1 MSGSVLAAAIVPIVM
16 VPVLFLWLA
25 AVFYADTHPV
35 YRTRSAPDAARARL
49 EVAEL
54 TEREAAAER
63 ERVRSLAEEHADT
76 PSAWEPTSRAA
87 LGHGLR
93 PA

>member
-1 MSGSVLAAAIVPIVM
+1 MSGSVITAVIVPVVM

-25 AVFYADTHPV
+25 LCFYADSHPV

-54 TEREAAAER
+54 TEREAVAER
-63 ERVRSLAEEHADT
+63 ERVATLAEDHAET
-76 PSAWEPTSRAA
+76 PSAAPTPRAA
-87 LGHGLR
+87 
-93 PA
+93 